1 MAEKKSD
8 KQRIQE
14 GELLLRVILEI
25 AGTPKDHVEK
35 AISLLVDKLEDK
47 DYVSEL
53 TSEEV
58 LEAKEHPE
66 HKNLFTALAELELWI
81 KRPINI
87 VDLAFDFMPASIEV
101 LEPEKPKID
110 NKIFS
115 TLLNELMAKLHKSDM
130 AVKNVS
136 ANKQLLERN
145 INILLRN
152 FVIDLIKNGRNS
164 VDDISK
170 ATGMPSDQLNNFIGL
185 LEKSGEVRKEG
196 DAYVMAKGGAPAEAG
211 AEAPK
216 EEKKTTKKK
225 ISKKSKKK

>member
-1 MAEKKSD
+1 MAEKKSN

-14 GELLLRVILEI
+14 GELLLRVILEV

-53 TSEEV
+53 ASEEI

-81 KRPINI
+81 KRPTTI

-130 AVKNVS
+130 TVKNVS

-152 FVIDLIKNGRNS
+152 FVIDLIKSGRHS

-170 ATGMPSDQLNNFIGL
+170 ATGMPTDQLHNFIGL

-196 DAYVMAKGGAPAEAG
+196 DAYMMAKGGTPT
-211 AEAPK
+211 EAPK
-216 EEKKTTKKK
+216 KEKKITKKK
-225 ISKKSKKK
+225 TSKKSKK